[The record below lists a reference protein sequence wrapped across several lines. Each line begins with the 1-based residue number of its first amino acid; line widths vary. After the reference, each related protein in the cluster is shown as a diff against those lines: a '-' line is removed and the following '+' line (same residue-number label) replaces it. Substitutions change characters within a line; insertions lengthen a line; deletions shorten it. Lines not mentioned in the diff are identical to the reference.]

1 MTETTLLFDI
11 GNSRVKWAWMEG
23 ARLHDHGSA
32 VREQFDIRAL
42 ADPASPPGRIVA
54 SNVAGQAY
62 AARLTEAAKKRWG
75 VMPEFIMAQARGYGI
90 SNAYHDPQKLG
101 ADRWAALTGARHLS
115 TGACCVVDCGT
126 AVTVD
131 VLDQDGQ
138 HLGGVIMPGLRL
150 MRRALLETA
159 QIAYTPGAHE
169 SAHLTPF
176 ARDTHEAVN
185 YGTLYAVIAGI
196 ERTVL
201 DAVTTVSGDMS
212 RFITGGDAARFL
224 PLLGA
229 GYRHEPHLVLQG
241 LALIA
246 RGTA

>member
-11 GNSRVKWAWMEG
+11 GNSRVKWAWLEG

-32 VREQFDIRAL
+32 PREQFDVHAL
-42 ADPASPPGRIVA
+42 AEPASPLSRIVA

-62 AARLTEAAKKRWG
+62 AARLTDAVKKRWDM
-75 VMPEFIMAQARGYGI
+75 MPEFIVAEARGNGVT
-90 SNAYHDPQKLG
+90 NAYHDPQKLG
-101 ADRWAALTGARHLS
+101 ADRWAALIGARHLS
-115 TGACCVVDCGT
+115 AGACCVVDCGT

-138 HLGGVIMPGLRL
+138 HLGGVIMPGLHL
-150 MRRALLETA
+150 MRHALLETA

-169 SAHLTPF
+169 SAHLAPF
-176 ARDTHEAVN
+176 ARDTQEAVN

-196 ERTVL
+196 ERVVS
-201 DAVTTVSGDMS
+201 DAVTTVGGDMS
-212 RFITGGDAARFL
+212 RFITGGDAPRLL

-241 LALIA
+241 LARIA
-246 RGTA
+246 RGT